1 MIALP
6 NKKLSGLVLATALAA
21 AASALAADLPPALL
35 ACTKESKP
43 KDRLACYDREVAA
56 VGGGDSANTAAM
68 SGAPAKTLEERFGYR
83 GEVAKEEAI
92 RKKSEEPKLE
102 SISSKLARIVRRPQG
117 PSVFT
122 LENGQVWEQR
132 APDSM
137 FTVDVGDEV
146 TIKAAALGS
155 FLLVS
160 PRGRSTRVSRVR

>member
-1 MIALP
+1 MIKFS
-6 NKKLSGLVLATALAA
+6 NKRISGVLLAA
-21 AASALAADLPPALL
+21 AMSAATLAAAADLPPTLQECAKLR
-35 ACTKESKP
+35 SP
-43 KDRLACYDREVAA
+43 KDRLACYDREVA
-56 VGGGDSANTAAM
+56 VLGGGNSAATET
-68 SGAPAKTLEERFGYR
+68 PKTLEERFGYR
-83 GEVAKEEAI
+83 GEVAKEEAM

-102 SISSKLARIVRRPQG
+102 AISSKLARIVRRPQG

-160 PRGRSTRVSRVR
+160 PRGRGTRVSRVR